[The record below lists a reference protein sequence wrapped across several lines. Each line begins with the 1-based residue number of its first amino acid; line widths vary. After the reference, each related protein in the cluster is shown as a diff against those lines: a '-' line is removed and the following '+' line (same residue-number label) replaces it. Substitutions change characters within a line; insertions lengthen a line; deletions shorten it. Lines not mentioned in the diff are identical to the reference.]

1 MWEVG
6 SIETLIW
13 RIVGGITYIKRLI
26 HALSRYTDRYKH
38 DGGSEEKKSRPMF
51 QQWKSLLTAF

>member
-13 RIVGGITYIKRLI
+13 RIVGGISYIKRFI
-26 HALSRYTDRYKH
+26 HAVSRYTDIYKH
-38 DGGSEEKKSRPMF
+38 GGGSEEKNQGPCFSNG
-51 QQWKSLLTAF
+51 SLF